1 VGGGFVF
8 RLGIGCGRDVEPDLQ
23 DAFSRVVR
31 DAAGGVAEVPVSTKL
46 LDGAPGPAIAEATK
60 EGVELLVTGSRA
72 YGPLRSVIV
81 GSVSRHLVDHA
92 SCPVL
97 VIPRS
102 AESDIDRDEP
112 SADE

>member
-1 VGGGFVF
+1 M
-8 RLGIGCGRDVEPDLQ
+8 
-23 DAFSRVVR
+23 
-31 DAAGGVAEVPVSTKL
+31 
-46 LDGAPGPAIAEATK
+46 
-60 EGVELLVTGSRA
+60 TGSRA

-102 AESDIDRDEP
+102 AEADIDREGR